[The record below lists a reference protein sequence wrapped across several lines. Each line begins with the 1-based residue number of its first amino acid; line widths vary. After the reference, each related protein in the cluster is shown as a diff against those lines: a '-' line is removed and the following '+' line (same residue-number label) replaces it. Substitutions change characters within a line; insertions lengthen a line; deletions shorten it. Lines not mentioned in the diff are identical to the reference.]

1 MTRLGQMIYADGE
14 SRGREVGEKR
24 GLEMGE
30 RLGRE
35 AGEKIGCEIGRRKG
49 IEETQR
55 KMNCLINA
63 LLSANR
69 TSDCLRA
76 ARDEAYREK
85 LMEELGIK

>member
-1 MTRLGQMIYADGE
+1 MTRLGQMIYA
-14 SRGREVGEKR
+14 
-24 GLEMGE
+24 
-30 RLGRE
+30 
-35 AGEKIGCEIGRRKG
+35 AGEKIGREIGMSEGRRKG

-55 KMNCLINA
+55 KMNSLINA